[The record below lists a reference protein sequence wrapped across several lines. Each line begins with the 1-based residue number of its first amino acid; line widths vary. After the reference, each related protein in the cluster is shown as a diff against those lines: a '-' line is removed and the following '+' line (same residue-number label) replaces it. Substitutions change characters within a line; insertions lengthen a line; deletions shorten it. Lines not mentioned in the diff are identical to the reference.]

1 MNKLLIVGTVAFDSI
16 ETPNDKVDK
25 ILGGAATHI
34 GLASSLFNI
43 NSAIVSVVGGDF
55 PSEYIEMFRK
65 RGIDVAAIE
74 IKENGK
80 TFFWAGKYAENM
92 NERETIKTEVNVLA
106 EFNPVVPENYRSP
119 NVIMLGNLD
128 PIVQLKLMGQID
140 NTPTITILDTMNFWM
155 DNTMD
160 NLKKIISKVDLICI
174 NDEEV
179 MQLSGL
185 DSLIEGAKK
194 ILKMG
199 PDFIIVKRGSLGSV
213 LIDKANMFECPA
225 FPVKKVKDPTGAGDS
240 FAGGLAGYL
249 TKVNSSSF
257 DELKNAVIYATATAS
272 FSVEGFGINGIE
284 KIQYNDVVKRANFIN
299 KLL

>member
-16 ETPNDKVDK
+16 ETPDDKVDK

-106 EFNPVVPENYRSP
+106 EFNPIVPENYRSP

-284 KIQYNDVVKRANFIN
+284 KIQYNDIVKRANFIN

>member
-16 ETPNDKVDK
+16 ETPDDKIEK

-34 GLASSLFNI
+34 GISASLFNI

-65 RGIDVAAIE
+65 RRIDVASLE

-80 TFFWAGKYAENM
+80 TFFWAGKYAKNM

-106 EFNPVVPENYRSP
+106 DFNPVVPENYRSP
-119 NVIMLGNLD
+119 HVIVLGNLD
-128 PIVQLKLMGQID
+128 PIVQLKLMEQID

-179 MQLSGL
+179 IQLSGL
-185 DSLIEGAKK
+185 GSLIEGAKK

-199 PDFIIVKRGSLGSV
+199 PDFIIVKRGSLGSI
-213 LIDKANMFECPA
+213 LIDKSNMFECPA

-257 DELKNAVIYATATAS
+257 DEIKNAIIYATATAS
-272 FSVEGFGINGIE
+272 FSVEEFGINGIE
-284 KIQYNDVVKRANFIN
+284 KIQYNDIVKRADFIN

>member
-106 EFNPVVPENYRSP
+106 EFNPIVPENYRSP

-284 KIQYNDVVKRANFIN
+284 KIQYNDIVKRANFIN

>member
-106 EFNPVVPENYRSP
+106 EFNPIVPENYRSP

-160 NLKKIISKVDLICI
+160 NLIKIISKVDLICI

-213 LIDKANMFECPA
+213 LIDKSNMFECPA

-284 KIQYNDVVKRANFIN
+284 KIQYNDIVKRANFIN

>member
-16 ETPNDKVDK
+16 ETPDNKVDK
-25 ILGGAATHI
+25 ILGGAATFI
-34 GLASSLFNI
+34 GISSSLFNI

-65 RGIDVAAIE
+65 RRIDVASLE

-80 TFFWAGKYAENM
+80 TFFWAGKYAKNM

-106 EFNPVVPENYRSP
+106 DFNPVVPENYRSP
-119 NVIMLGNLD
+119 NVIVLGNLD
-128 PIVQLKLMGQID
+128 PIVQLKLMEQID
-140 NTPTITILDTMNFWM
+140 KSPTITILDTMNFWM

-179 MQLSGL
+179 IQLSGL
-185 DSLIEGAKK
+185 ESIIEGAKK

-199 PDFIIVKRGSLGSV
+199 PDFIIVKRGSSGSI
-213 LIDKANMFECPA
+213 LIDKSNMFECPA

-249 TKVNSSSF
+249 TKVNVSSF
-257 DELKNAVIYATATAS
+257 DEIKNAIIYATATAS
-272 FSVEGFGINGIE
+272 FSVEGFGIKGIE
-284 KIQYNDVVKRANFIN
+284 KIQYNDIVKRADFIN

>member
-16 ETPNDKVDK
+16 ETPDNKVEK
-25 ILGGAATHI
+25 ILGGAATFI
-34 GLASSLFNI
+34 GISSSLFNI

-65 RGIDVAAIE
+65 RRIDVASLE

-80 TFFWAGKYAENM
+80 TFFWAGKYAKNM

-106 EFNPVVPENYRSP
+106 DFNPVVPENYRSP
-119 NVIMLGNLD
+119 NVIVLGNLD
-128 PIVQLKLMGQID
+128 PIVQLKLMEQID
-140 NTPTITILDTMNFWM
+140 KSPTITILDTMNFWM

-179 MQLSGL
+179 IQLSGL
-185 DSLIEGAKK
+185 DSLIEGAKE

-213 LIDKANMFECPA
+213 LIDKSNMFACPA

-257 DELKNAVIYATATAS
+257 DEIKNAVIYATATAS

-284 KIQYNDVVKRANFIN
+284 KIQYNDIVKRADFIN